1 MALLLNIDT
10 ALDTASV
17 CLSDGGRIIQTVS
30 HDQPKDHALWLH
42 QCVADVLQ
50 SNGFTGNDLGAV
62 AVTIGPGS
70 YTGLRVGLSAA
81 KGLAYALQIP
91 LIGVGTL
98 QMIAQANSREITDL
112 VCPMID
118 ARRME
123 VFMAVYNKEG
133 KEIIAPSALILDENS
148 FSDLLA
154 TNNILFCGNGCKKMQ
169 GLVKHKHAGF
179 NQRSGDATDL
189 SVIANQHFQEKRFID
204 VAYSEPLYIKDFNA
218 GQRKALI

>member
-10 ALDTASV
+10 ALDRASV
-17 CLSDGGRIIQTVS
+17 CLSNDGSIIQTVS

-42 QCVADVLQ
+42 QCVADLLHK
-50 SNGFTGNDLGAV
+50 NGFTGNDLGAIAV
-62 AVTIGPGS
+62 AIGPGS

-81 KGLAYALQIP
+81 KGLAYALKIP
-91 LIGVGTL
+91 LIGVSTL
-98 QMIAQANSREITDL
+98 QMIAQANRNEIVEL

-123 VFMAVYNKEG
+123 VFTAVYDRQG

-154 TNNILFCGNGCKKMQ
+154 KNKILFCGNGCTKLQPLIKNEN
-169 GLVKHKHAGF
+169 ANF
-179 NQRSGDATDL
+179 NVRSGDANDL

-204 VAYSEPLYIKDFNA
+204 LAYSEPFYIKDFNVV
-218 GQRKALI
+218 QRKALI